1 MRAINQNK
9 SKTSNRNLITR
20 LIIINQPI
28 SRIRLSKLTG
38 LTKMTVTNI
47 VNELL
52 EENIIEE
59 GEPLKASEG
68 RRPIGLRIKTAS
80 VQIIGIYIARSS
92 LSVFK
97 GDISGNIFKTLKKD
111 WSAETNDSMSQK
123 IIETVEEIDPKG
135 AVAISVS
142 SIGPLDGKNK
152 IILNPPNFY
161 EVKNL
166 PLGEILNKHFHLP
179 IYLENDMKASALAEK
194 YFGNAK
200 KLENFIYLGIS
211 NGIGSGIIGH
221 NKLFLGENGFSGE
234 IGHTTVDADGPLCRC
249 GNNGCLE
256 LYVSVPRSSEQ
267 ITKERLHAICKYLS
281 IGCINLINLFNPSH
295 IFLGHK
301 TIKLGENFP
310 KLLNESIENRY
321 ISRGYNNVEISFSR
335 LGDKSPIYGAIALYI
350 HHAYH

>member
-9 SKTSNRNLITR
+9 SKISNRNLVTR
-20 LIIINQPI
+20 LIIMNQPI
-28 SRIRLSKLTG
+28 SRIKLAKLTG

-52 EENIIEE
+52 EEGVIEE
-59 GEPLKASEG
+59 GTPLKASEG
-68 RRPIGLRIKTAS
+68 RRPIGLKIKSAS
-80 VQIIGIYIARSS
+80 VQIIGIYISRSS

-97 GDISGNIFKTLKKD
+97 SDIGGNIFKTITKD
-111 WSAETNDSMSQK
+111 WSEETNDSMSRK
-123 IIETVEEIDPKG
+123 IIEAVEEIDPSE
-135 AVAISVS
+135 AVAVSVS
-142 SIGPLDGKNK
+142 SIGPLDGKNR

-166 PLGEILNKHFHLP
+166 PIGDILNDRFHLP
-179 IYLENDMKASALAEK
+179 VYLENDMKASALAEK

-221 NKLFLGENGFSGE
+221 NNLFLGENGFSGE

-256 LYVSVPRSSEQ
+256 LYVSVPRTSEQ
-267 ITKERLHAICKYLS
+267 LTQERLRSICKYLS

-295 IFLGHK
+295 IFLGHE

-310 KLLNESIENRY
+310 KLLKESIENRY
-321 ISRGYNNVEISFSR
+321 LSRGYNNVEISFSR
-335 LGDKSPIYGAIALYI
+335 LGEQSPIYGAIALYI